1 MKECTILE
9 NLRMYKN
16 GDHRQFCANDSQRN
30 SGPPI
35 NNVDPTQTVKV
46 SYSTVFGRNAGQ
58 QCAAMSLCAL
68 NDINI
73 KRINRQNGLV
83 QIIAT
88 VDNCILRCHNAQ
100 GK

>member
-35 NNVDPTQTVKV
+35 NNVDPT
-46 SYSTVFGRNAGQ
+46 
-58 QCAAMSLCAL
+58 
-68 NDINI
+68 
-73 KRINRQNGLV
+73 
-83 QIIAT
+83 
-88 VDNCILRCHNAQ
+88 
-100 GK
+100 